1 MKGILNKTEHN
12 EWVVTYEP
20 QHSQFVELSL
30 HPNTDIENIEK
41 FLINDEHEV
50 EFTMDVHH
58 VTLIEPSAPKDVEK
72 TWKEINMEA
81 FDAGYYQRHGLI
93 QYLIRNY
100 NLPTKK

>member
-1 MKGILNKTEHN
+1 
-12 EWVVTYEP
+12 
-20 QHSQFVELSL
+20 
-30 HPNTDIENIEK
+30 
-41 FLINDEHEV
+41 
-50 EFTMDVHH
+50 MDVHH